1 MALVCGERSTLNPN
15 APLFIPA
22 AFRQVEDFSPEWW
35 ELVKTSTWFRDYWLS
50 QYEDEDF
57 EGNADDDFEADDY
70 IANMLPEAFDLGIV
84 EEFPTVEAQSE
95 EMVPLSVGE
104 RKTGLDYIID
114 MLPEAFFD
122 HIVEEFLTLEAHS
135 EKMVPLPEGVK
146 MDAKALL
153 KNLSVSRIPNER
165 GPKSPVRP
173 AKYQQKP
180 AKYVSPKCSPRQIHQ
195 PR

>member
-95 EMVPLSVGE
+95 EMVPLSVG
-104 RKTGLDYIID
+104 
-114 MLPEAFFD
+114 
-122 HIVEEFLTLEAHS
+122 
-135 EKMVPLPEGVK
+135 VK